1 MPALSAKHEQFVQLI
16 VRGTRYG
23 WTQGEAYQRAGFR
36 SVGHA
41 AEVCASRL
49 LKKADIQARLAEL
62 SAPAFKKAQVTV
74 ESLLAELE
82 ANIAGAT
89 AAQQHGAVNGSVQ
102 LMAKLRGL
110 LTDRI
115 EVGGAGAFS
124 PASVDEVI
132 ESVGREL
139 GPEAA
144 MVITWTC
151 GDPDEPMPY
160 DELARTTLQGMTL
173 DQALARTE
181 ELRLALLQLA
191 SDDAKIV
198 EAVEGD
204 PPRDTVDHEALALLT
219 PPKRGTS
226 RR

>member
-1 MPALSAKHEQFVQLI
+1 MPALSAKHEQFVQLV

-110 LTDRI
+110 LTDRVEI
-115 EVGGAGAFS
+115 GGPGAFAPS
-124 PASVDEVI
+124 TVEEVL
-132 ESVGREL
+132 EQVSREL
-139 GPEAA
+139 GPGAA
-144 MVITWTC
+144 TVFAWTC
-151 GDPDEPMPY
+151 GDPDAPMPL
-160 DELARTTLQGMTL
+160 DAIARTTLQGMTL

-181 ELRLALLQLA
+181 ELRLALLRVA
-191 SDDAKIV
+191 SDDAKV
-198 EAVEGD
+198 V
-204 PPRDTVDHEALALLT
+204 
-219 PPKRGTS
+219 
-226 RR
+226 